1 MKRYTIACGGISTQI
16 TEWGEPDRPV
26 IFCLHGLGGTSLSF
40 IELADALQDTYRIV
54 SIDAPGHGKT
64 EPFPDE
70 RDYQFARFS
79 DWLNRLF
86 DQIDIQDFY
95 FLSHSWGSFIALFYQ
110 KEQPDRV
117 LGSILIDGG
126 YQSKRLRGTPLE
138 QESAFYDTDFEE
150 SVATWEEFRDVA
162 VYGPNMR
169 RSPLL
174 DLAGKD
180 FVRMQD
186 GRYYWHARA
195 KTARAIL
202 TAMYQDE
209 ILDFLDDV
217 PGGNLVLLRATLPVS
232 DEPFRQ
238 EAIALWQEKTD
249 GTVISVPSTSHI
261 AHWDDPAF
269 VLQVIQEYWTNYL
282 AVNKQHTNI

>member
-1 MKRYTIACGGISTQI
+1 MKRYNIECAGTSTQV

-40 IELADALQDTYRIV
+40 IELADALKHDYRIV

-64 EPFPDE
+64 EPFADE
-70 RDYQFARFS
+70 NDYRFARFS
-79 DWLNRLF
+79 DWLNQLF
-86 DQIDIQDFY
+86 EHLHIEDFY

-110 KEQPDRV
+110 KEQPERV
-117 LGSILIDGG
+117 RGSILIDGG

-138 QESAFYDTDFEE
+138 QEAAFYETDFEE
-150 SVATWEEFRDVA
+150 SVATLEAFLDVA
-162 VYGPNMR
+162 VYGPKMR

-174 DLAGKD
+174 DLAGQD

-202 TAMYQDE
+202 AAMYQDE

-217 PGGNLVLLRATLPVS
+217 PGKNVLLLRATLPVS

-238 EAIALWQEKTD
+238 EAIAIWQEKTG
-249 GTVISVPSTSHI
+249 GTVISAPSTSHI
-261 AHWDDPAF
+261 LHWDDPEV
-269 VLQVIQEYWTNYL
+269 VLEVIRKNWSTDDVS
-282 AVNKQHTNI
+282 APFTR